1 MVIITILYAI
11 TYYNNGVIIIIFVS
25 VYMKAMLIY

>member
-1 MVIITILYAI
+1 MVIITILYVI
-11 TYYNNGVIIIIFVS
+11 TYYNNSVIIIIFVS

>member
-11 TYYNNGVIIIIFVS
+11 TYYNNSVIIIISVS